1 MARRLKALFMLV
13 ILGLVLPAAGSPQR
27 FCTRTQSFMEHD
39 CCSQNKDCS
48 HCPDEKAPADPSC
61 VAAAKVVPDGI
72 HPDHQPSL
80 PTLFAVLLPPFSLPE
95 PVEMGVASHPGSP
108 SRDRAPPGDSA
119 RLYLTHRSLLI

>member
-1 MARRLKALFMLV
+1 MARRLKALFMLL

-27 FCTRTQSFMEHD
+27 FCTRTQTFMEHD
-39 CCSQNKDCS
+39 CCSQKKDCS

-61 VAAAKVVPDGI
+61 VATAKVVPDGV

-80 PTLFAVLLPPFSLPE
+80 PALFAVPLPSFSLPD
-95 PVEMGVASHPGSP
+95 PVEIGVSFCLNAS
-108 SRDRAPPGDSA
+108 SRDRAPPGEPA